1 MMAALTPFFA
11 LLRKDLILFLSDRRA
26 LIMSLVLPIVIAAFF
41 GSLFGGSAKG
51 SAIEVALVQ
60 QDSSEAGAKIA
71 AGLKADPNLRITPM
85 ALADAQRAVRKGEQK
100 VAIVLP
106 AGFGEAAGAALFGGS
121 EKPAIQLMYD
131 PSQPAVLAMVKG
143 MLTQQVMSV
152 VSAEMFDGK
161 MGQELTQRSIRR
173 LDGSAQNDPDTKVL
187 RDMLAS
193 VQKYQALPQKTGGQ
207 GSASRGLSM
216 PFTTHDQ
223 QLTNGPAGQG
233 YNPYAHSF
241 AGMGVQF
248 ILFMGIDMGIGILLA
263 QRSGVWNRLLA
274 APVGLAQVLLARAA
288 SGALIAFSLLCVM
301 FAVAVLVFGV
311 HIASLAGFIGMGLCF
326 AMLTASLGLLIAA
339 FGKTPEAARRIA
351 MFAVLIMVMAGGAW
365 VPSFMFPE
373 WMQRL
378 TVAVPT
384 RWAVDGLD
392 AVTWRGLDAAA
403 VAPAMGVQLG
413 FALVFAVLAVWKF
426 KRS

>member
-1 MMAALTPFFA
+1 
-11 LLRKDLILFLSDRRA
+11 
-26 LIMSLVLPIVIAAFF
+26 MS
-41 GSLFGGSAKG
+41 
-51 SAIEVALVQ
+51 
-60 QDSSEAGAKIA
+60 
-71 AGLKADPNLRITPM
+71 M
-85 ALADAQRAVRKGEQK
+85 ADAEKAVRKGEQK

-106 AGFGEAAGAALFGGS
+106 AGFGEAAGAALFGSGD
-121 EKPAIQLMYD
+121 KPAIGLMYD

-143 MLTQQVMSV
+143 MLTQQVMSA
-152 VSAEMFDGK
+152 VSADMFGGK
-161 MGQELTQRSIRR
+161 MGQELTERSLRQ
-173 LDGSAQNDPDTKVL
+173 LDEKAKTDPDSKAL

-193 VQKYQALPQKTGGQ
+193 VQKYQALPQKTGAQAG
-207 GSASRGLSM
+207 APRGLNM

-223 QLTNGPAGQG
+223 QLSSGPAEQG
-233 YNPYAHSF
+233 YNAYAHSF

-288 SGALIAFSLLCVM
+288 SGALIAFFLLCVM
-301 FAVAVLVFGV
+301 FVVAVFVFGV
-311 HIASLAGFIGMGLCF
+311 HIASVAGFLGMAACF
-326 AMLTASLGLLIAA
+326 GALTASLGLVIAA

-351 MFAVLIMVMAGGAW
+351 MFAVLIMVMMGGAW

-378 TVAVPT
+378 TLAMPT
-384 RWAVDGLD
+384 RWAIDGLD

-413 FALVFAVLAVWKF
+413 CALVLAVLAVWKF
-426 KRS
+426 RREQH

>member
-1 MMAALTPFFA
+1 
-11 LLRKDLILFLSDRRA
+11 
-26 LIMSLVLPIVIAAFF
+26 
-41 GSLFGGSAKG
+41 
-51 SAIEVALVQ
+51 
-60 QDSSEAGAKIA
+60 
-71 AGLKADPNLRITPM
+71 
-85 ALADAQRAVRKGEQK
+85 
-100 VAIVLP
+100 
-106 AGFGEAAGAALFGGS
+106 
-121 EKPAIQLMYD
+121 
-131 PSQPAVLAMVKG
+131 VLAMVKG

-161 MGQELTQRSIRR
+161 MGQELTQRSIRQ
-173 LDGSAQNDPDTKVL
+173 LDGTAQNDPDTKVL

-223 QLTNGPAGQG
+223 QLSNGPAQQG

-263 QRSGVWNRLLA
+263 QRTGVWNRLLA
-274 APVGLAQVLLARAA
+274 APVGLAQVLLARAV
-288 SGALIAFSLLCVM
+288 SGALIAFCLLCVM
-301 FAVAVLVFGV
+301 FAVAVGVFGV
-311 HIASLAGFIGMGLCF
+311 HIASLPGFIGMGLCF

-384 RWAVDGLD
+384 RWAIDGLD

-413 FALVFAVLAVWKF
+413 FALVFGVLAVWKF
-426 KRS
+426 KRT

>member
-1 MMAALTPFFA
+1 
-11 LLRKDLILFLSDRRA
+11 
-26 LIMSLVLPIVIAAFF
+26 VLPIVIAAFF

-71 AGLKADPNLRITPM
+71 AGLKAEPNLHIVPM
-85 ALADAQRAVRKGEQK
+85 ALADAQQAVRKGAQK

-106 AGFGEAAGAALFGGS
+106 AGFGDAAGAALFGGG

-152 VSAEMFDGK
+152 VSAEMFGGQ
-161 MGQELTQRSIRR
+161 MGEELTQRSLQQ
-173 LDGSAQNDPDTKVL
+173 LDQKARTDPDSRVL
-187 RDMLAS
+187 RDMLVS

-207 GSASRGLSM
+207 AGASRGLSM

-223 QLTNGPAGQG
+223 QLTSGPAEQG
-233 YNPYAHSF
+233 YNAYAHAF

-248 ILFMGIDMGIGILLA
+248 ILFMGIDMGIAILLA

-288 SGALIAFSLLCVM
+288 SGALIAFSLLCAM
-301 FAVAVLVFGV
+301 FAVAVFVFGV
-311 HIASLAGFIGMGLCF
+311 HIASLAGFIGMALCF
-326 AMLTASLGLLIAA
+326 GMLTASLGLLIAA

-351 MFAVLIMVMAGGAW
+351 MFAILIMVMAGGAW
-365 VPSFMFPE
+365 IPSFMFPE

-378 TVAVPT
+378 TIAVPT
-384 RWAVDGLD
+384 RWAIDGLD

-403 VAPAMGVQLG
+403 VAPAMGVQLA

-426 KRS
+426 RRA

>member
-1 MMAALTPFFA
+1 MTAFFA
-11 LLRKDLILFLSDRRA
+11 LVRKDLILFLSDRRA
-26 LIMSLVLPIVIAAFF
+26 LVMSLVLPIVIAAFF

-71 AGLKADPNLRITPM
+71 AGLKAEPNLHIVPM
-85 ALADAQRAVRKGEQK
+85 ALADAQQAVRKGAQK

-106 AGFGEAAGAALFGGS
+106 PGFGDAAGAALFGGG

-152 VSAEMFDGK
+152 VSAEMFGGQ
-161 MGQELTQRSIRR
+161 MGEELTQRSLQQ
-173 LDGSAQNDPDTKVL
+173 LDQKARTDPDSRVL
-187 RDMLAS
+187 RDMLVS

-207 GSASRGLSM
+207 AGASRGLSM

-223 QLTNGPAGQG
+223 QLTSGPAEQG
-233 YNPYAHSF
+233 YNAYAHAF

-248 ILFMGIDMGIGILLA
+248 ILFMGIDMGIAILLA

-288 SGALIAFSLLCVM
+288 SGALIAFSLLCAM
-301 FAVAVLVFGV
+301 FAVAVFVFGV
-311 HIASLAGFIGMGLCF
+311 HIASLAGFIGMALCF
-326 AMLTASLGLLIAA
+326 GMLTASLGLLIAA

-351 MFAVLIMVMAGGAW
+351 MFAILIMVMAGGAW
-365 VPSFMFPE
+365 IPSFMFPE

-378 TVAVPT
+378 TIAVPT
-384 RWAVDGLD
+384 RWAIDGLD

-403 VAPAMGVQLG
+403 VAPAMGVQLA

-426 KRS
+426 RRA

>member
-11 LLRKDLILFLSDRRA
+11 LVRKDLILFLSDRRA

-85 ALADAQRAVRKGEQK
+85 ALADAQRAVRKGGQK